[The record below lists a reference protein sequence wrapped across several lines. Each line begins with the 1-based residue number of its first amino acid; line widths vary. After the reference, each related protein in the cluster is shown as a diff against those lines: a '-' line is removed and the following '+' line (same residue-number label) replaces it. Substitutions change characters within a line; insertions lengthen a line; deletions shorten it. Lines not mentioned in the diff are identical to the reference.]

1 MTTTTMTRT
10 MARIRT
16 RSARRKSVR
25 SVRKRRRRSIRSTV
39 VVIVA
44 QAPTMLTGVVQVL
57 AASTRGANPDP
68 VPGTATRSTAGRRAR
83 AAAPSAATVKSADTS
98 SQRPRA
104 TDPVSKS
111 PRATVASKSPQDM
124 VASKSLRAMVASK
137 SLRAMV
143 ASKNLRAMV
152 ARKNPTAEADTS
164 AQLRLPSTVLVT
176 CLVAL
181 KKSPSRDTVKA
192 AVMMRMSTAPGG
204 PKDMERRAM
213 DAGIRLRLC
222 LAWSG
227 CSLVSVP

>member
-25 SVRKRRRRSIRSTV
+25 SVRKRRRRSIRNTV

-111 PRATVASKSPQDM
+111 PRATVASKSPRAT
-124 VASKSLRAMVASK
+124 VASKSPQD
-137 SLRAMV
+137 MV

>member
-25 SVRKRRRRSIRSTV
+25 SVRKRRRRSTRNTV

-68 VPGTATRSTAGRRAR
+68 APGTATRSTAGRRAR

-98 SQRPRA
+98 SQSPRA

-111 PRATVASKSPQDM
+111 PQD
-124 VASKSLRAMVASK
+124 MVASK

-222 LAWSG
+222 LARSG

>member
-1 MTTTTMTRT
+1 
-10 MARIRT
+10 
-16 RSARRKSVR
+16 
-25 SVRKRRRRSIRSTV
+25 
-39 VVIVA
+39 
-44 QAPTMLTGVVQVL
+44 MLTGVVQVL

-111 PRATVASKSPQDM
+111 PRATVASKS
-124 VASKSLRAMVASK
+124 LRAMVASK
-137 SLRAMV
+137 SLRATV

>member
-25 SVRKRRRRSIRSTV
+25 SVRKRRRRSIRNTV

-68 VPGTATRSTAGRRAR
+68 VPGTATRSIAGRRAR
-83 AAAPSAATVKSADTS
+83 AAAPSAATVKSAGTS

-111 PRATVASKSPQDM
+111 PQD
-124 VASKSLRAMVASK
+124 MVASK

>member
-25 SVRKRRRRSIRSTV
+25 SVRKRRRRSIRNTV

-111 PRATVASKSPQDM
+111 PRATVASKS
-124 VASKSLRAMVASK
+124 LRAMVASK
-137 SLRAMV
+137 SLRATV

>member
-1 MTTTTMTRT
+1 MTTMTTRT

-16 RSARRKSVR
+16 RSVRRRSVR
-25 SVRKRRRRSIRSTV
+25 SVKKKRRRSTRSTV

-57 AASTRGANPDP
+57 AASTKGANPDP
-68 VPGTATRSTAGRRAR
+68 APGTATRSTAGRRAR
-83 AAAPSAATVKSADTS
+83 VAAPSAATVKSADTS
-98 SQRPRA
+98 S
-104 TDPVSKS
+104 KS
-111 PRATVASKSPQDM
+111 PRATVASKSLQDM
-124 VASKSLRAMVASK
+124 VAN
-137 SLRAMV
+137 
-143 ASKNLRAMV
+143 KNLRAMV
-152 ARKNPTAEADTS
+152 ARKSPTAEADTS
-164 AQLRLPSTVLVT
+164 VQPRLPSTALVT
-176 CLVAL
+176 CLAAL

>member
-25 SVRKRRRRSIRSTV
+25 SVRKRRRRSIRNTV

-104 TDPVSKS
+104 TDPV
-111 PRATVASKSPQDM
+111 
-124 VASKSLRAMVASK
+124 SKSLRAMVASK

>member
-25 SVRKRRRRSIRSTV
+25 SVRKRRRRSIRNTV

-104 TDPVSKS
+104 TDPV
-111 PRATVASKSPQDM
+111 
-124 VASKSLRAMVASK
+124 SK